1 LEKSV
6 APQEQQVL
14 LHVSTEVNLVV
25 VGVKLVRTDAMVDG
39 QSSEG
44 VHHRVNLRYR
54 PGSLA
59 EAGLAVVVA
68 VTEHTPA

>member
-14 LHVSTEVNLVV
+14 LHVSTEVDLVV
-25 VGVKLVRTDAMVDG
+25 EGMKLVRTDSMVDG
-39 QSSEG
+39 QSYVG

-59 EAGLAVVVA
+59 EAGLADVVS
-68 VTEHTPA
+68 VTEYTPA